1 MSVRRADR
9 FAWGAAVIAGCAF
22 GLAPSEPA
30 EANPGTGSVVRV
42 EHRDPVAAPTR
53 GPTTALVT
61 VELFFVPRTN
71 LQAAV
76 AGVRALERLQ
86 TKHPARV
93 RLVYRILKGSQPML
107 SIAVLEAHAQGRF
120 NELIDVLHTDRSQQ
134 LPKDKILELAKRA
147 GMNDQRLL
155 AALAEG
161 RYEDQFDSNDRRL
174 KRLAHGSTAMTNAL
188 FNAKAHPITSPNDAD
203 LERAYQAAYERAQEL
218 IDRGV
223 PLHRLQRAFEDQ
235 ALRPE
240 QPFVPSG
247 GRDEVEDGALDHK
260 LAKPPLQLVGLPSF
274 GKGKDA
280 IPIILLCHPNNT
292 GCHSMMRVLRTQQ
305 SVYPDDVR
313 IVWAPWFDVTQTTRA
328 AEMTMYGDAALC
340 AEQIGTSPDDF
351 DASPGWVWV
360 NKLLEV
366 INRQHQRVMPPEKLI
381 DLVAGELDI
390 DFGQLSACRA
400 RLANKTLEWIER
412 ARKSGVTRQP
422 ALVIGGRIYEG
433 LNDPTQIQQLVEAEL
448 APGVLA
454 RCSTIGCS
462 TE

>member
-1 MSVRRADR
+1 MIDRRAVSV
-9 FAWGAAVIAGCAF
+9 AVVVGCLAGAAIAD
-22 GLAPSEPA
+22 
-30 EANPGTGSVVRV
+30 PGPGSVVRV
-42 EHRDPVAAPTR
+42 EHRDPVASPTR

-61 VELFFVPRTN
+61 VELFFIPRTN
-71 LQAAV
+71 MQAAV
-76 AGVRALERLQ
+76 AGLRALERLQ
-86 TKHPARV
+86 AKHPARV

-107 SIAVLEAHAQGRF
+107 SIATLEAHAQGKF
-120 NELIDVLHTDRSQQ
+120 NDLVEVLHADRSAQ

-147 GMNDQRLL
+147 GMNEQRLL

-161 RYEDQFDSNDRRL
+161 RYEDQFEANDRRL
-174 KRLAHGSTAMTNAL
+174 KRLAHGSTATANAL
-188 FNAKAHPITSPNDAD
+188 FNAKHQPISSPNDND

-223 PLHRLQRAFEDQ
+223 PLHRLGQAFEDQ
-235 ALRPE
+235 ALRPD
-240 QPFVPSG
+240 QPFVPTG
-247 GRDEVEDGALDHK
+247 GRDDPEEGGLDHK

-280 IPIILLCHPNNT
+280 IPVVLLCHPNNVS
-292 GCHSMMRVLRTQQ
+292 CHNTMRLLRSQQ
-305 SVYPDDVR
+305 SIYPDDVR
-313 IVWAPWFDVTQTTRA
+313 VVWAPWFDVTQTTRA
-328 AEMTMYGDAALC
+328 AELTLYGDAALC
-340 AEQIGTSPDDF
+340 AEQVGTSLDDF

-360 NKLLEV
+360 NKLLE
-366 INRQHQRVMPPEKLI
+366 IIARQHGRQIPAEKLI

-390 DFGQLSACRA
+390 DIGQLSACRA
-400 RLANKTLEWIER
+400 RLANKTLDWIER
-412 ARKSGVTRQP
+412 ARKSGVTRSP

-433 LNDPTQIQQLVEAEL
+433 LSDPNQIQQLVEAEL

>member
-1 MSVRRADR
+1 VL
-9 FAWGAAVIAGCAF
+9 AGCAVA
-22 GLAPSEPA
+22 LAPAVRPA
-30 EANPGTGSVVRV
+30 EANPGPGSVIRV

-76 AGVRALERLQ
+76 SGLRALERLQ
-86 TKHPARV
+86 AKHPARV

-107 SIAVLEAHAQGRF
+107 SIATLEAHAQGKF
-120 NELIDVLHTDRSQQ
+120 GDLIDVLHADRSQQ
-134 LPKDKILELAKRA
+134 LPRDKIIELAKRA
-147 GMNDQRLL
+147 GMNEQRLL

-188 FNAKAHPITSPNDAD
+188 FNAKTQPITSPNDHALD
-203 LERAYQAAYERAQEL
+203 RAYHAAYDRAQEL
-218 IDRGV
+218 IERGV

-240 QPFVPSG
+240 QPFVPNG
-247 GRDEVEDGALDHK
+247 GRDDVEDGAFDHK
-260 LAKPPLQLVGLPSF
+260 LAQPPLALAGLPSF

-280 IPIILLCHPNNT
+280 IPIVLLCHPNNIQ
-292 GCHSMMRVLRTQQ
+292 CHSQMRLLRTQQ
-305 SVYPDDVR
+305 SVYPDEIR

-351 DASPGWVWV
+351 DASPGWVWA
-360 NKLLEV
+360 NRLLEIV
-366 INRQHQRVMPPEKLI
+366 HRNHSRRMPPETLI
-381 DLVAGELDI
+381 DLVAAELDI
-390 DFGQLSACRA
+390 DSGQLSACRA
-400 RLANKTLEWIER
+400 RLANKTLDWIER
-412 ARKSGVTRQP
+412 ARKSGVTRAP